1 MKNLLDRVPRSVLLA
16 GALVLLAAAFV
27 DRTYVVTGDL
37 SASTWLY
44 AAVGFG
50 VVTGIGVIG
59 LLVGREQQRREIDD
73 D

>member
-1 MKNLLDRVPRSVLLA
+1 MFTRSVLLA
-16 GALVLLAAAFV
+16 GALVLLAVAFV

-37 SASTWLY
+37 SAKTWLY

-50 VVTGIGVIG
+50 VVAGIGVIG
-59 LLVGREQQRREIDD
+59 LVVGRAQKRREADD